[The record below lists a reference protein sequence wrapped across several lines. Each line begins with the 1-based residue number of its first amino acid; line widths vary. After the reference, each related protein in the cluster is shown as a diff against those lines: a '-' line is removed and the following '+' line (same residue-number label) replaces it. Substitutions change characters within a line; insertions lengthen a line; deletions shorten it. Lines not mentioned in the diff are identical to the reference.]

1 MNGCKCQNKLRY
13 DGAYYV
19 VLPLNTKNE
28 RERVSSIALY
38 PGSGSIA
45 MESHSS
51 CTQQI
56 RNEVK

>member
-28 RERVSSIALY
+28 RERVSSIAL
-38 PGSGSIA
+38 GREASQWNRTVHVRSKSE
-45 MESHSS
+45 M
-51 CTQQI
+51 
-56 RNEVK
+56 K